1 MHCTLRVPDVT
12 SSSLLPYGWVEWQ
25 CHLTHLDLASLSGD
39 SEECQC
45 LSTILCKRAWG
56 TSFSSFSFL
65 EARNISEGNAMSCLT
80 FSSDSAHGTGC
91 EMELV
96 MNNNRDV
103 KGMEGGEGV
112 QDGDGGAN

>member
-1 MHCTLRVPDVT
+1 MHYPLRVPDVT
-12 SSSLLPYGWVEWQ
+12 SSSLLPHGWVEWQ
-25 CHLTHLDLASLSGD
+25 CHLTHLGLASLSGD
-39 SEECQC
+39 SEVCQC

-80 FSSDSAHGTGC
+80 FSSDSAHGTGF

-96 MNNNRDV
+96 VNNNGDV
-103 KGMEGGEGV
+103 KGVVGGGYV